1 MKSKKI
7 RVVAMAV
14 LGLLVTGALVRSQ
27 EEAVKPGKGVTMPQI
42 VREVKPSYTA
52 EAIRARIQG
61 LVGLGVVVKDDGTVG
76 SVTVTRSLDEKYG
89 LDEQAVIAVKQW
101 QFRPGTKDGK
111 PVAVRVDVE
120 MTFTL
125 KK

>member
-1 MKSKKI
+1 MKSKI

-14 LGLLVTGALVRSQ
+14 LGLLVTVALVRSQ
-27 EEAVKPGKGVTMPQI
+27 EEAVKPGNGVTVPQ
-42 VREVKPSYTA
+42 VVHEVKPSYTA
-52 EAIRARIQG
+52 EAVRARIQG
-61 LVGLGVVVKDDGTVG
+61 LVGLNVVVKDDGTVG

-89 LDEQAVIAVKQW
+89 LDERAVSAMKQW
-101 QFRPGTKDGK
+101 QFKPGTKDGK
-111 PVAVRVDVE
+111 PVAVRIDVE

>member
-1 MKSKKI
+1 MKSKI

-14 LGLLVTGALVRSQ
+14 LGLLVTAALVRSQ
-27 EEAVKPGKGVTMPQI
+27 EEAVKPGNGVTVPQ
-42 VREVKPSYTA
+42 VVHEVKPSYTA
-52 EAIRARIQG
+52 EAVRARIQG
-61 LVGLGVVVKDDGTVG
+61 LVGLNVVVKDDGTVG

-89 LDEQAVIAVKQW
+89 LDERAVSAMKQW
-101 QFRPGTKDGK
+101 QFKPGTKDGK
-111 PVAVRVDVE
+111 PVAVRIDVE